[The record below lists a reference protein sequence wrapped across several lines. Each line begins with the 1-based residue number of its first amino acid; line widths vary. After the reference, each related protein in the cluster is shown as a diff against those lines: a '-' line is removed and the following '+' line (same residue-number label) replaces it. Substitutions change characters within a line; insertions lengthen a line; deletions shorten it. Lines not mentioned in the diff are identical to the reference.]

1 MPVTLDIEPSVTPQ
15 RFATVL
21 EDRTFLFDFR
31 WNARA
36 AAWFMDILT
45 EDEVAV
51 RTSIKVVLGMLGWRT
66 TSTDFPPGVLR
77 AYDTTGEG
85 REAGLDD
92 LGTRVVV
99 AYYTPDEIE
108 AL

>member
-1 MPVTLDIEPSVTPQ
+1 MPVVLNILPSVTPQ

-21 EDRTFLFDFR
+21 EDRTFIFDLR

-36 AAWFMDILT
+36 AAWFLDVRT
-45 EDEVAV
+45 EDDVAV

-66 TSTDFPPGVLR
+66 TSTEFPPGVLR
-77 AYDTTGEG
+77 AYDTTDDG
-85 REAGLDD
+85 REATLDD